1 MNETPEPRDPA
12 YDVVGDVHGC
22 LTELRELLGQLGYD
36 LSRDQEGEDAV
47 VHPDGRQVVFVGDLT
62 DRGPDSVGTVRLVH
76 RMWRDG
82 VALVAPGNH
91 DDKLLRYL
99 HGRNV
104 RLQHGIETTVAEYLS
119 LDRPER
125 EAFRQQMVDLVGG
138 SKHYLT
144 LDHGR
149 LIVAH
154 AGIKQHMI
162 GDFSGATR
170 SMVLYGDT
178 TGRTLPDGFPERRDW
193 AAKYRGK
200 PLIVYGHTPVK
211 EAVLRNN
218 TINIDTGCVFGG
230 KLTAFRYPEQ
240 DVVQVPAH
248 RVYWPHARFEEIRD
262 ES

>member
-1 MNETPEPRDPA
+1 MSDTNGHASPSF
-12 YDVVGDVHGC
+12 DVIGDVHGC
-22 LTELRELLGQLGYD
+22 LTELRELLDQLGYQGITAD
-36 LSRDQEGEDAV
+36 EGQV
-47 VHPDGRQVVFVGDLT
+47 SHPKARQAVFVGDLT

-76 RMWRDG
+76 RMGRDG
-82 VALVAPGNH
+82 AAMVAPGNH

-104 RLQHGIETTVAEYLS
+104 RLQHGIETTVAEFLS
-119 LDRPER
+119 LDGQGRDE
-125 EAFRQQMVDLVGG
+125 FRQQLVDLVGG

-144 LDHGR
+144 LDAGR

-162 GDFSGATR
+162 GDFSVRTR

-178 TGRTLPDGFPERRDW
+178 TGRNLPDGFPERRDW
-193 AAKYRGK
+193 AANYRGK

-211 EAVLRNN
+211 QAVLRNN

-230 KLTAFRYPEQ
+230 KLTGIRYPELEI
-240 DVVQVPAH
+240 VQVPAH
-248 RVYWPHARFEEIRD
+248 RVYWPHARWD
-262 ES
+262 HLAS